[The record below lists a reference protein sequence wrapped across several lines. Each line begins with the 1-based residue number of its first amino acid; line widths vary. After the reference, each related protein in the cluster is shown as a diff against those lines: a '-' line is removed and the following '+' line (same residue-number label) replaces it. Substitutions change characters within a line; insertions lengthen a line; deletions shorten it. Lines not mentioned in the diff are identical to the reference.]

1 MHFEIYNNHCP
12 IMWRVDYAGDS
23 QVTILAH
30 TLLSIR
36 RISISLCFLL
46 TLSGVAFGQPVVTYN
61 RLLTINGNK
70 IVNQHN
76 EVVLFA
82 GNSFL
87 EQ

>member
-1 MHFEIYNNHCP
+1 
-12 IMWRVDYAGDS
+12 MWRVDYAGDS

-46 TLSGVAFGQPVVTYN
+46 TLSGIAFGQPVVTYN
-61 RLLTINGNK
+61 RTINGNK

-76 EVVLFA
+76 EVVRFA